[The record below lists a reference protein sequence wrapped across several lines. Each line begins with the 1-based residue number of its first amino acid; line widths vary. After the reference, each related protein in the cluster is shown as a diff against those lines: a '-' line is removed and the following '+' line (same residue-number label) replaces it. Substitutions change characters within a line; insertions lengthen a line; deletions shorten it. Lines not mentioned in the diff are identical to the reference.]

1 MVVVIN
7 SKATVLDAGLFAN
20 VNCPAIEIDTAENKT
35 FDVFKNEICNA
46 LFNREPA
53 CLKVF
58 MTRIRRVH

>member
-35 FDVFKNEICNA
+35 FDGFKNEI
-46 LFNREPA
+46 
-53 CLKVF
+53 
-58 MTRIRRVH
+58 